1 MRTPNTVAELW
12 DPVNVSR
19 TPLTMSADKTVKLHL
34 KPYESTFIV
43 VR

>member
-12 DPVNVSR
+12 DPVSVSR
-19 TPLTMSADKTVKLHL
+19 THLTMSVDKTVKLHL
-34 KPYESTFIV
+34 RPFESTFIV